1 MTNLWRETIVA
12 QYLIRTKYTGSAF
25 KGMLTQPSDRSE
37 AIKGMFKALGLNV
50 QSVLYSVSTAE
61 VMILCEGTHDPMKT
75 AAAEMVVMASGT
87 ASDVQVLEVIDAAT
101 MTEAMKFGGQL
112 AGLYKP
118 A

>member
-1 MTNLWRETIVA
+1 
-12 QYLIRTKYTGSAF
+12 
-25 KGMLTQPSDRSE
+25 MLTQPSDRSE
-37 AIKGMFKALGLNV
+37 AIKSMFAALGMTVLNLYF
-50 QSVLYSVSTAE
+50 SVTTSE
-61 VMILCEGTHDPMKT
+61 VVILCSGAHDPTKL

-87 ASDVQVLEVIDAAT
+87 GAEVQVMELIDATA